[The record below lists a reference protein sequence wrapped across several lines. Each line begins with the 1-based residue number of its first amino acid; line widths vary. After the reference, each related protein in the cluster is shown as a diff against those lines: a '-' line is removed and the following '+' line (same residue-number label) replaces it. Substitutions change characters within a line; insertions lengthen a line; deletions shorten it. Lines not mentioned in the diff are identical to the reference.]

1 MHLTLKLI
9 TILLVLFCFHTTFAV
24 DRICS
29 AHSVH
34 KNFTTSTNDGISLF
48 GQSWEPADSIIGVIC
63 VFHGHGEHTGRYE
76 QFASAMNDSGFAVTG
91 FDLRGHGKSGGLRGH
106 IPSYDQLMDD
116 CSLILSETMKHYQG
130 KPVFLLGNSMGG
142 NIVVNYALR
151 RKPQISGV
159 IALAPQLRN
168 AMTIPAWKVFAGRL
182 FFDIWP
188 TFGAGDGINRN
199 YLSRSPEVVSSIK
212 NDSLC
217 HDRVTAHYFCINDA
231 GEWALSHASDLKI
244 ETLIMHGDSDKVTS
258 AEASRTFAEKSNH
271 CTLKSL
277 PGFYHQL
284 YEEPGKEELF
294 NYMVGWMR
302 KRL

>member
-1 MHLTLKLI
+1 MRLTIKSFIVLLI
-9 TILLVLFCFHTTFAV
+9 TFSFFNSNAAEKTN
-24 DRICS
+24 S
-29 AHSVH
+29 KNQVH
-34 KNFTTSTNDGISLF
+34 KTFTTSTSDGISLF
-48 GQSWEPADSIIGVIC
+48 GQSWEPTDSIIGIIC

-76 QFASAMNDSGFAVTG
+76 QFASVMNDSGFAVTG

-116 CSLILSETMKHYQG
+116 CSLILNETVKRYQG
-130 KPVFLLGNSMGG
+130 KPVILLGNSMGG
-142 NIVVNYALR
+142 NLAINFALR
-151 RKPQISGV
+151 RKPMVAGV
-159 IALAPQLRN
+159 IALAPQLKN
-168 AMTIPAWKVFAGRL
+168 AMTIPSWKMFAGRL
-182 FFDIWP
+182 LFDIWP

-199 YLSRSPEVVSSIK
+199 NLSRSPEVVSSIK

-231 GEWALSHASDLKI
+231 GEWALCHASELTI
-244 ETLIMHGDSDKVTS
+244 ATLIMHGDSDKVTS
-258 AEASRTFAEKSNH
+258 AEASQAFAEKSNH
-271 CTLKSL
+271 CTLKIL

-294 NYMVGWMR
+294 NYMAGWIR